1 MVDMRSVFTPEHEA
15 FRHEVRR
22 FIEAEIT
29 PYHYEWETRGEFP
42 RELWNRAGELG
53 ILCPDVPEAY
63 GGSGADWLYNVVVIE
78 EFGRAGASGPGSAF
92 LVHSEIVAPYLLRGG
107 NEALKKAWL
116 PRMVAGE
123 VISALGITEP
133 SGGSDVQNIRTRAVR
148 DGDDFVIN
156 GQKIFISNGSRC
168 DFIVLACKTDP
179 EAGAKGISLIL
190 VEKEREGFTK
200 GRQLDKI
207 GVHASDTAE
216 VFFQDVRVPASNL
229 IGEENGGFKVMMG
242 NLVQERL
249 GQSIRATLVSEVA
262 IDWTVRYTRE
272 RPAFGATIGAFQN
285 TQFVLADLDARVAAA
300 RAFTDQCIRLNAEGK
315 LDAVTTAKLKVVT
328 TELQGE
334 VLDKCLQFFGGY
346 GFMREYPI
354 ARAFVDARVNRIAG
368 GAVEVMKQIIAKDMM
383 KRP

>member
-1 MVDMRSVFTPEHEA
+1 MDERSVFTPEHEA
-15 FRHEVRR
+15 FRKEVRR
-22 FIEAEIT
+22 FIETEIM
-29 PYHYEWETRGEFP
+29 PFHYQWETAGEFP
-42 RELWNRAGELG
+42 RELWGKAGALG
-53 ILCPDVPEAY
+53 ILCCDVPEEY

-107 NEALKKAWL
+107 NEALKKTWL
-116 PRMVAGE
+116 PKMVSGE
-123 VISALGITEP
+123 VIGALGMTEP
-133 SGGSDVQNIRTRAVR
+133 GAGSDVQSIRTRAVR
-148 DGDDFVIN
+148 DGEDYIVN

-168 DFIVLACKTDP
+168 DFIVLACKTNPD
-179 EAGAKGISLIL
+179 EGAKGISLLL
-190 VEKEREGFTK
+190 VEKEREGFKK

-216 VFFQDVRVPASNL
+216 LFFEDVRVPVSNL
-229 IGEENGGFKVMMG
+229 VGEENGGFKILMG

-249 GQSIRATLVSEVA
+249 GQCVRATLVSEVA
-262 IDWTVRYTRE
+262 IDWTVRYTRD
-272 RPAFGATIGAFQN
+272 RPAFGRTVGDFQN
-285 TQFVLADLDARVAAA
+285 TQFVLADLEARTAAA
-300 RAFTDQCIRLNAEGK
+300 RAFTDECIRRNTEGK

-346 GFMREYPI
+346 GYMREYPI
-354 ARAFVDARVNRIAG
+354 ARAFVDARLNRIAG
-368 GAVEVMKQIIAKDMM
+368 GTVEVMKQIIARDMM